1 MEHSWIK
8 VIYTLSEQIIAD
20 SLTKALQG
28 PKFKGF
34 IQQIGLVKIKERL
47 AEHAEA
53 VNRLASGDSNDSN
66 NENTENTENSVAAAA
81 L

>member
-1 MEHSWIK
+1 M
-8 VIYTLSEQIIAD
+8 AD
-20 SLTKALQG
+20 SLIKALQG

-34 IQQIGLVKIKERL
+34 IRQIGLVKIKERL
-47 AEHAEA
+47 AKHAKA
-53 VNRLASGDSNDSN
+53 VNRLASRDSDNSN